1 MLSQLPRSHH
11 DDSFEKELSIVNKAA
26 TNSDSVFSF
35 SWVFAC
41 FLKYFVLTQFLIVL
55 YIFHPPFPTALC
67 RTDDA
72 EVIFNDAEML
82 GLMVEDFAWIVAE
95 RAFAATNT
103 PVGELCPPPPPTH
116 PFSVVLV
123 TVLISSWR
131 WTGMPWSVF
140 DEGLL
145 WL

>member
-1 MLSQLPRSHH
+1 MLRQLPKSHH
-11 DDSFEKELSIVNKAA
+11 GDSFEKELPIVNKAA

-35 SWVFAC
+35 SCVFC
-41 FLKYFVLTQFLIVL
+41 LLIFFFFNTVSHFVLYV
-55 YIFHPPFPTALC
+55 FHLPSPTALC

-103 PVGELCPPPPPTH
+103 PVGELCPPSTPTPP
-116 PFSVVLV
+116 F
-123 TVLISSWR
+123 
-131 WTGMPWSVF
+131 
-140 DEGLL
+140 LL
-145 WL
+145 FW